1 MRKHFVVALA
11 VAVCLIF
18 AGQALAEGKVGFV
31 DFGKVLELTDK
42 GGAVKK
48 KLAAKK
54 DELEIQVQ
62 EKELELRKLQ
72 EELKTKKDV
81 MAQDVFTQ
89 KMQDFQQRLQTY
101 QQFLQE
107 SNMNFEKLRVKE
119 IRNLVKDV
127 EDVVAKVAKDTG
139 YYMVIMKFEDVVTNS
154 SLVLYGDPSVDL
166 TDHVIKKLNAGQ

>member
-1 MRKHFVVALA
+1 MRKVFAVALA
-11 VAVCLIF
+11 VALCLIF
-18 AGQALAEGKVGFV
+18 AGQVLAEGKVGFV

-42 GGAVKK
+42 GGAVQK
-48 KLAAKK
+48 KLSAKK

-81 MAQDVFTQ
+81 MAEDVFNQ
-89 KMQDFQQRLQTY
+89 KMQAFQEKLMTY

-107 SNMNFEKLRVKE
+107 SNMTFEKLRIKE
-119 IRNLVKDV
+119 IRGLVKDV
-127 EDVVAKVAKDTG
+127 EDVVAQVAKEKG
-139 YYMVIMKFEDVVTNS
+139 YYLVIMKFEDVVTNS
-154 SLVLYGDPSVDL
+154 SLVLYGDASVDL